1 LEIRNSES
9 KRKYCFELYLS
20 YSSTTIK
27 AMKREKGQIQKGH
40 HNNYFI
46 AADSREEMESWMKAI
61 SENIFQGTSK
71 QFDALRRNR
80 IQRNNQASLPS
91 DGSSSSSS
99 SSSITLSPS
108 SSSSSSSSSS
118 PLGETTDITV
128 MQTKF
133 GVTFVDLRNYAQ
145 MASLVYQ
152 DAAKIRA
159 VHSTAT
165 VESPIKSFNWYS
177 VINSSS
183 QTQIIVI
190 GGIKWTKSA
199 QLLAD
204 LSNRSKQSLPDQY
217 GTLAVAKQI
226 YKNVNKTL
234 QRTFKT
240 IIIGHSVGG
249 CIAAH
254 LASQL
259 RKKNFMIKIVVTFGQ
274 PKDITDRLLS
284 LYDRL
289 PVIRV
294 VNEKDPIVSLFSNFS
309 HIGSKLI
316 LLRDIHYCFVEDPMI
331 EADTGTPIIDDD
343 SLQLNS
349 IEAYE
354 RLITPKLTR
363 SIPVR
368 LQMLSHFRD

>member
-1 LEIRNSES
+1 
-9 KRKYCFELYLS
+9 
-20 YSSTTIK
+20 
-27 AMKREKGQIQKGH
+27 MV
-40 HNNYFI
+40 
-46 AADSREEMESWMKAI
+46 
-61 SENIFQGTSK
+61 
-71 QFDALRRNR
+71 
-80 IQRNNQASLPS
+80 SL
-91 DGSSSSSS
+91 
-99 SSSITLSPS
+99 
-108 SSSSSSSSSS
+108 
-118 PLGETTDITV
+118 
-128 MQTKF
+128 
-133 GVTFVDLRNYAQ
+133 A
-145 MASLVYQ
+145 YQ
-152 DAAKIRA
+152 DSAKIKS
-159 VHSTAT
+159 VHSTAI
-165 VESPIKSFNWYS
+165 VENPIKSFNCYT

-183 QTQIIVI
+183 QTQTIVI
-190 GGIKWTKSA
+190 GGIRWTGSA

-240 IIIGHSVGG
+240 IIVGHSVGG
-249 CIAAH
+249 CVAAH

-259 RKKNFMIKIVVTFGQ
+259 RKKNFLIKTVVTFGQ

-316 LLRDIHYCFVEDPMI
+316 LLRDIHYCFVEDPMT
-331 EADTGTPIIDDD
+331 EADATTPTINDD
-343 SLQLNS
+343 SLSFNS
-349 IEAYE
+349 IETYE